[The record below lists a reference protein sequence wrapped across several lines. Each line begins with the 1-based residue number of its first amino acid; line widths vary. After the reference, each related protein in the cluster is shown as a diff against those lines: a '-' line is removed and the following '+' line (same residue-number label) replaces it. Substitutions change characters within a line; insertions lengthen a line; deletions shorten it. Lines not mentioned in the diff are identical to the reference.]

1 SETASFYLGD
11 KHIPVYASEIK
22 ELSNSDIAWLLL
34 DPPEDKVALKPPV
47 KCQEN
52 KIFIIDKKSPYF
64 RNPDDW
70 KADGLGV
77 YKNDGTHVVTYYED
91 KNPEIRWISKTKP
104 EDCKRSTVLLKRTY
118 WTHVQHPDFRRRAY
132 EILRYSGHS
141 FTPERFVLLQYS
153 FSGKPHAMT
162 TKPHGNS
169 KSEKAFTR
177 TKPGVLESIK
187 GKVKGSAPPSKV
199 YDEVQDELYDLTLKS
214 KEGGET
220 GKVYIRRLQVAP
232 SPACV
237 LASDRQV
244 QDVKRFCANTTENFS
259 VLSIDTTFNIGDF
272 YVTPTTYKHLLL
284 DDRRTEN
291 PPLLLGPTL
300 IHTRKDSDTFSYFG
314 ATLTGLENGTR
325 KIRFIGKAE
334 FHKYSV
340 AHVAEDMKKKMIS
353 PLRKRAGLGE
363 AFFYNNAAESKHQRI
378 KARKGQMY
386 GERKLAWTEVV
397 DLLKSISEEEER
409 NCERAIADKGPF
421 K

>member
-1 SETASFYLGD
+1 MIIFRVESDDDDSETFVNGSESQDHSETASFYLGD
-11 KHIPVYASEIK
+11 KHIPVYASEMK
-22 ELSNSDIAWLLL
+22 ELSNSDIARLLL
-34 DPPEDKVALKPPV
+34 DPPEDKVASKPPV

-77 YKNDGTHVVTYYED
+77 YKNDGTHVVAYYED
-91 KNPEIRWISKTKP
+91 KNPEIRWISTTKP

-153 FSGKPHAMT
+153 FSGKPHAIT

-199 YDEVQDELYDLTLKS
+199 YDEVFEEAGGLLKVCSVSDVPRNRKQVENAKYKGREVRSQDELYDLTLKS
-214 KEGGET
+214 KEEEET

-232 SPACV
+232 SPVCV

-244 QDVKRFCANTTENFS
+244 QDVKRFCANTTKKFPS
-259 VLSIDTTFNIGDF
+259 CSLL
-272 YVTPTTYKHLLL
+272 HLH
-284 DDRRTEN
+284 RE
-291 PPLLLGPTL
+291 
-300 IHTRKDSDTFSYFG
+300 
-314 ATLTGLENGTR
+314 
-325 KIRFIGKAE
+325 
-334 FHKYSV
+334 V
-340 AHVAEDMKKKMIS
+340 ARPKGED
-353 PLRKRAGLGE
+353 
-363 AFFYNNAAESKHQRI
+363 Q
-378 KARKGQMY
+378 
-386 GERKLAWTEVV
+386 
-397 DLLKSISEEEER
+397 
-409 NCERAIADKGPF
+409 
-421 K
+421 